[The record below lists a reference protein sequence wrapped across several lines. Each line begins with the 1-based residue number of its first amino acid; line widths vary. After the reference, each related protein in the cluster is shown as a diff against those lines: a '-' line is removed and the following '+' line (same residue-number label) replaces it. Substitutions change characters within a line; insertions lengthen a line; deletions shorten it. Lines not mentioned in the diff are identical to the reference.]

1 MNYFRFYCVL
11 IIVQLSILSL
21 TGCATTSSLEK
32 DSIDEAENSVIIPPV
47 LPLLN
52 HPYKETL
59 ERIPYTVEENSGDIA
74 SEEKETEKEKDK
86 KIALS
91 ISKNYFSHEKDSFK
105 KDLWRR
111 MSKGNALADKT
122 EHPDVQAAIA
132 RYARKPKF
140 FKELAVNAEPYLY
153 HVVSEVEERGM
164 PLEIALVPALES
176 MFRPHATSPNAAV
189 GLWQFTS
196 QTARNFGLTRNAGY
210 DGRKDVIASTDAAL
224 VYLEKLHRQFDG
236 DWLTALAAYNYGEGN
251 IKRAIER
258 NARAGKP
265 TDYWSLDLP
274 NETRQFVPNLMAIAE
289 IIANPQRY
297 GINLKPISDE
307 PYFTE
312 VEVDKP
318 LNLSLAADLAG
329 ISEQDLKRL
338 NPAYQR
344 TTISHKGRHIIAL
357 PSDKVQEFEQKFAEL
372 SPAQRVLADASDS
385 EILPPPETENLR
397 QLALTESESIPAL
410 GAYSVVRGDT
420 LEKIAKRYNI
430 SASSLREANQLSNR
444 QSLRVGMNL
453 KIPTAN
459 LESEETL
466 EDEDSPPLITPLAAK
481 KAKERFASHR
491 SQQAKTAES
500 SFRRENKRSKN
511 ETTAKDDTKNRKT
524 QTKIAKNT
532 VNKTFKNTKKK
543 R

>member
-11 IIVQLSILSL
+11 IVVQLGLLSL
-21 TGCATTSSLEK
+21 TGCATTAPLETA
-32 DSIDEAENSVIIPPV
+32 SVEETETPVIIPPV
-47 LPLLN
+47 LPLLK
-52 HPYKETL
+52 HSYEETL
-59 ERIPYTVEENSGDIA
+59 KRIPYTVV
-74 SEEKETEKEKDK
+74 EEKESESEPITDKDK
-86 KIALS
+86 KIDLS

-111 MSKGNALADKT
+111 MSKGNALADKA

-132 RYARKPKF
+132 RYARKPRF

-196 QTARNFGLTRNAGY
+196 ETARNFGLTRNAGY

-357 PSDKVQEFEQKFAEL
+357 PSDKVREFEQKFAEL
-372 SPAQRVLADASDS
+372 SPDQRLLAEENES
-385 EILPPPETENLR
+385 EAAPPPETESLR
-397 QLALTESESIPAL
+397 QLALTETASIPVL
-410 GAYSVVRGDT
+410 GRYAVARGDT
-420 LEKIAKRYNI
+420 LEKIAKRYKI
-430 SASSLREANQLSNR
+430 SAASLREANQLSTR

-453 KIPTAN
+453 KIPKAK
-459 LESEETL
+459 LEAEEATEV
-466 EDEDSPPLITPLAAK
+466 EDTPLLITPLAARRK
-481 KAKERFASHR
+481 MQERFSSHSSR
-491 SQQAKTAES
+491 PAKTAES
-500 SFRRENKRSKN
+500 SFKRNSKRDKN
-511 ETTAKDDTKNRKT
+511 EKPAKDDKKNRKT
-524 QTKIAKNT
+524 QINTAKNT
-532 VNKTFKNTKKK
+532 VNKTVKNTKKK